1 MSSSLVQYSLFSLS
15 LFFPSSACLSA
26 SDAQARAN
34 IRPTSLTPLPTHLD
48 HARLDNFHR
57 QPPKRQAS
65 LTQQATRLSPHS
77 NAGFRAALRGCCSRQ
92 RRRSPE
98 SHALAARPDRSPT
111 ARARADRQYLYVNG
125 RFVRDRTVTH
135 AVRAAYADVLHGDRQ
150 PAYVLFLD
158 IDPTAVDVNVHPAK
172 HEVRFRDSGAI
183 HRFVGQ
189 VLTQALAGVGGEAAA
204 ANALPTRLPA
214 GLAPAGQATY
224 ITDAEHAHVGNTPID
239 SDQARPAPRVTP
251 GYQSSLHLH
260 SASPQSSEQW
270 KQFYSPLASAPQPL
284 GEPQADRAIPGA
296 ATTFN
301 PATNG
306 SAVAGVGLPDTGDK
320 ADPYPLGMALGQL
333 HGIYI
338 LAQNARGLILV
349 DMHAAHER
357 VVYERLK
364 TLLDQQA
371 LPQQELLV
379 PYVIHCSERDIAV
392 MESHQEQLAT
402 LGLTVSA
409 TGPQS
414 LAVRAVP
421 SLLAGGD
428 IESLV
433 LNVLKE
439 LEMVGHS
446 EQLTGQRNELLS
458 TMACHGSVRANRRLT
473 IEEMNALLRQME
485 HTERA
490 NQCNHGR
497 PTWFQWSMNDLDRL
511 FMGGQ

>member
-1 MSSSLVQYSLFSLS
+1 M
-15 LFFPSSACLSA
+15 
-26 SDAQARAN
+26 
-34 IRPTSLTPLPTHLD
+34 
-48 HARLDNFHR
+48 
-57 QPPKRQAS
+57 
-65 LTQQATRLSPHS
+65 
-77 NAGFRAALRGCCSRQ
+77 
-92 RRRSPE
+92 
-98 SHALAARPDRSPT
+98 
-111 ARARADRQYLYVNG
+111 
-125 RFVRDRTVTH
+125 
-135 AVRAAYADVLHGDRQ
+135 HGDRQ

-172 HEVRFRDSGAI
+172 SEVRFRDSGAV

-189 VLTQALAGVGGEAAA
+189 VLTQALAAAGGEAAA
-204 ANALPTRLPA
+204 ANALPDRMPA
-214 GLAPAGQATY
+214 GLQGAAGQSPPYPDATK
-224 ITDAEHAHVGNTPID
+224 DSGNPSNGNQTAMSFPPNGGIRQTGNG
-239 SDQARPAPRVTP
+239 SSTGGGYNN
-251 GYQSSLHLH
+251 GYQSSLRLH
-260 SASPQSSEQW
+260 EPGQQSADSWKHFYAPLDPATRHVQEGDLGISKEVGNATSPYATPSASLR
-270 KQFYSPLASAPQPL
+270 SPSTTANM
-284 GEPQADRAIPGA
+284 PQA
-296 ATTFN
+296 T
-301 PATNG
+301 
-306 SAVAGVGLPDTGDK
+306 GLPDTGDD

-333 HGIYI
+333 HGVYI
-338 LAQNARGLILV
+338 LAQNAKGLILV

-364 TLLDQQA
+364 ILLDQQA

-379 PYVIHCSERDIAV
+379 PYVIHCSEHDVAV
-392 MESHQEQLAT
+392 MESHRDHLIT

-409 TGPQS
+409 TGPRS
-414 LAVRAVP
+414 LAVRSVP

-428 IESLV
+428 IESLL

-439 LEMVGHS
+439 LDMVGAS

-511 FMGGQ
+511 FMRGQ